1 VIAHPPTVDEGETVA
16 EIVLVHGIGQ
26 QQKSPDTVESE
37 YLPNLAGG
45 VRLAGDPGL
54 ADRIW
59 RAARPGDLSARVA
72 FYGDLFRKADQQGD
86 QLDLPPEAAGIAAQ
100 LTLDWARQIADHS
113 SRQADRERARRALEQ
128 AEGTLPDAQGLRA
141 GLRPVLN
148 ALTRVR
154 PMAALGEAVA
164 GRLLRTAIIQVSLY
178 LTDDTIRAAVQE
190 RVAGLIGPETK
201 VIVGHSLGSVVAF
214 EAAHRLG
221 QPLPLLVTLGSPL
234 GLRNIVYHRIRPQPP
249 CVPPLVRRWVNIAD
263 RDDLVAADLNLQRRF
278 TGAAGVLEAT
288 YTVDNGAQPHDA
300 KFYLTTPEAG
310 RPILETLRTRLATA
324 TD

>member
-1 VIAHPPTVDEGETVA
+1 MA

-45 VRLAGDPGL
+45 IRLAGDPGL

-59 RAARPGDLSARVA
+59 RNARPGDLSARVA
-72 FYGDLFRKADQQGD
+72 FYGDLFRQADQQGD
-86 QLDLPPEAAGIAAQ
+86 QFDLPPEAAGIAAQ
-100 LTLDWARQIADHS
+100 LTLDWAQQIADHGT
-113 SRQADRERARRALEQ
+113 RETDRERARRALEQ

-148 ALTRVR
+148 ALTRIR

-164 GRLLRTAIIQVSLY
+164 GRLLRTAIIQVSRY
-178 LTDDTIRAAVQE
+178 LTDDTIRAAVQD
-190 RVAGLIGPETK
+190 RVAVLIGPETK
-201 VIVGHSLGSVVAF
+201 VVVGHSLGSVVAF

-234 GLRNIVYHRIRPQPP
+234 GLRNIVYHRVRPQPP
-249 CVPPLVRRWVNIAD
+249 SVPPQVRRWVNIAD

-278 TGAAGVLEAT
+278 PGAAGVLETT
-288 YTVDNGAQPHDA
+288 YTVDNGAHPHDA
-300 KFYLTTPEAG
+300 KFYLTTTEAG
-310 RPILETLRTRLATA
+310 RPVVETLSRCSAP
-324 TD
+324 